1 MRRMISSKNVTSRY
15 IENIFK
21 KADTFKQ
28 SPSVKKWTNKVMV
41 NACLN
46 TDTNASLSFE
56 SAMYRLGGSV
66 IKYNIDASD
75 GKKHGSLQDTIKTLS
90 HYGDIMTLQH
100 QDKEIYQYANHHIT
114 IPIINLY
121 DGDSDNAIQGL
132 TDLYTIY
139 SNLEMDTKHV
149 KILFVGDVKQSPS
162 IHSLLHLL
170 KHFIRIQIHFLPY
183 KGKEPHYSVLSHV
196 SDMNEQIIE
205 DILVERNNVY
215 FGDYDVIYCASML
228 SDPNS
233 HARTPEFIV
242 DKELLTHANEAMIM
256 HPFPRNSELSTDL
269 DEDKRS
275 HYFEQLQNG
284 IYIRMALI
292 DNMLEE
298 ETR

>member
-1 MRRMISSKNVTSRY
+1 MISSKNVTSKY
-15 IENIFK
+15 IENLFK
-21 KADTFKQ
+21 KADMFKKT
-28 SPSVKKWTNKVMV
+28 PYMDKWKNKVMV
-41 NACLN
+41 NAFCEPN
-46 TDTNASLSFE
+46 DHASLSFE
-56 SAMYRLGGSV
+56 SAMYRLGGRV
-66 IKYNIDASD
+66 IKYSDTLDAN
-75 GKKHGSLQDTIKTLS
+75 KNGSIQDTIKTLS

-100 QDKEIYQYANHHIT
+100 QDKDICRYANHNTT
-114 IPIINLY
+114 IPIINIY
-121 DGDSDNAIQGL
+121 HGNGDNAIQGL
-132 TDLYTIY
+132 IDLYTIY

-149 KILFVGDVKQSPS
+149 KILFIGDVKQSPS

-170 KHFIRIQIHFLPY
+170 KNFIRIQIHFLPY

-205 DILVERNNVY
+205 DIIVEKNSVY
-215 FGDYDVIYCASML
+215 FGDYDVIYCAPMQ
-228 SDPNS
+228 SDSNS

-242 DKELLTHANEAMIM
+242 DKELLIHAKDAIIM

-292 DNMLEE
+292 DNMLEG
-298 ETR
+298 ETI